1 MNVVVCCKDPD
12 RSEALLRWLPWLS
25 LTPDSAVTLLTVLGR
40 HDPLPSVELPIPPG
54 FPLTLTRRLRH
65 GSAAVEILAEVSE
78 AGADLVVCGWRTHR
92 TTLGSTAERLFR
104 ACPANLLLVRPA
116 DVPLEGALIC
126 TGGESPSLDT
136 LHSAASLLNREQIRV
151 GILHVMSQVAF
162 SDASPHEDLL
172 DSAESAVARGTHEG
186 LHLRRAAAVF
196 QEAGFRGEVVPI
208 LRHGL
213 VVDEVVAELRQGKYE
228 LLVIGSRQPRTK
240 RRWSDLLLEDV
251 GADLASRAHCSV
263 LLIRPAEG

>member
-12 RSEALLRWLPWLS
+12 RSEALLRWLPWFS
-25 LTPDSAVTLLTVLGR
+25 LPQGTAVTLLTVLGR
-40 HDPLPSVELPIPPG
+40 HDPLPSGELPIPPG
-54 FPLTLTRRLRH
+54 FPLPLTRKLRH
-65 GSAAVEILAEVSE
+65 GSAAEEIMAEVNE
-78 AGADLVVCGWRTHR
+78 TGADLVVCGWRTHR
-92 TTLGSTAERLFR
+92 TSLGSTAERLFR

-116 DVPLEGALIC
+116 DTPLEGALIC

-172 DSAESAVARGTHEG
+172 DSAESALSRSTHEG
-186 LHLRRAAAVF
+186 LHLQQAAAVF
-196 QEAGFRGEVVPI
+196 HEEGFRGKVVPI

-213 VVDEVVAELRQGKYE
+213 VVDEVVAELRHGRYA
-228 LLVIGSRQPRTK
+228 LLVIGSRTPRTK

-263 LLIRPAEG
+263 LVIRPPAG